1 MKLIRTQ
8 NNVPDVYVNA
18 SRDFQLMCR
27 LYDILI
33 NDVKYDTE
41 AIKSIIN
48 TFMCNTR
55 LLELLQTKLG
65 FFTKSTISDEDLRY
79 VLCAF
84 PDIIKHKGSRQAIE
98 EAVIVFLKLNH
109 INSDFDIEI
118 TTIPQSNSS
127 APPYSIRVGIE
138 GAVRDTH
145 ILDEIFRYILPAG
158 FIFEYIFYVKADKD
172 DKLNLVTK
180 ADLLFAGDQI
190 NSRIRHQEDEYE
202 DDYADSV
209 VNAVDTVEIYS
220 NKKPGINEVTPT
232 VEIGDEE

>member
-18 SRDFQLMCR
+18 SRDFQLLCR

-33 NDVKYDTE
+33 NGVKYDTE
-41 AIKSIIN
+41 AIKSVIN

-65 FFTKSTISDEDLRY
+65 FFTKSSISDDDLRY

-84 PDIIKHKGSRQAIE
+84 PDIIKHKGSRQSIE
-98 EAVIVFLKLNH
+98 EAVLVFLKLNH
-109 INSDFDIEI
+109 INTGYDILI
-118 TTIPQSNSS
+118 TNKPRAGSS
-127 APPYSIRVGIE
+127 ATPYSVQIGIE

-158 FIFEYIFYVKADKD
+158 YIFEYIFYVKADKD
-172 DKLNLVTK
+172 DKINLATT
-180 ADLLFAGDQI
+180 ADVLYVGDQI
-190 NSRIRHQEDEYE
+190 NSQVRHEEYE
-202 DDYADSV
+202 DEIEDSMI
-209 VNAVDTVEIYS
+209 NAVDTTEIY
-220 NKKPGINEVTPT
+220 NNDEQGINEIIET
-232 VEIGDEE
+232 EIGDEE

>member
-109 INSDFDIEI
+109 INSDFNIEFDK
-118 TTIPQSNSS
+118 PNK
-127 APPYSIRVGIE
+127 YSVRVGIE
-138 GAVRDTH
+138 GSVRDTH

-158 FIFEYIFYVKADKD
+158 YTFEYMFYVRPDIDEDIIDLNTSADV
-172 DKLNLVTK
+172 LYV
-180 ADLLFAGDQI
+180 GDQI
-190 NSRIRHQEDEYE
+190 NSQIRHENYEDEVK
-202 DDYADSV
+202 DSMI
-209 VNAVDTVEIYS
+209 NAVDTVEIY
-220 NKKPGINEVTPT
+220 NDDEEGIDTIIET
-232 VEIGDEE
+232 VIGDDEPETEDEE